1 MHKFLI
7 LIYCLLMISSVTMA
21 EEDTTPETCANGAG
35 TVFVGKVSNH
45 KYCRSNKTMN
55 WWNAV
60 SWCDSIHMEPFDLND
75 CHWEQVTSLSNC
87 PEATGISD
95 GMFWT
100 ATLTQDNK
108 RHVIEAYSGYI
119 KYTYTPDYSW
129 RVLCK

>member
-1 MHKFLI
+1 MKTSLA
-7 LIYCLLMISSVTMA
+7 LMCGVLMMSSVVFA
-21 EEDTTPETCANGAG
+21 EDTVETCANGAG
-35 TVFVGKVSNH
+35 TIVTGAVTGY
-45 KYCRSNKTMN
+45 KYCRSNSNDMN